1 MKISILLPYKEDFSS
16 EYAGAVS
23 LFVNDTNKSGKYS
36 KNTKIFGNTIY
47 KKPLSNQY
55 INISLEKKIL
65 QSSSK
70 LYVEK
75 FIKLQKQNESDLIEV
90 HNRPNYIKQIR
101 NEISNTNIT
110 LFFHNDPIQ
119 MNGSKTIK
127 DRIYLLE
134 NLDHI
139 IFNSKWSQKRF
150 FININ
155 FNKFPDKTSVIHQ
168 STSKVKINFEKKQKI
183 ISFVGKLN
191 KAKGYDV
198 FGEAVIKILD
208 KYKDWN
214 AVVFGD
220 EPREKIIF
228 SHKNLQIFGFKKHN
242 FILDYLKKVSI
253 SVVCSRWNEPF
264 GRTSLEAASRG
275 SAVIMTN
282 RGGLP
287 ETTSNGI
294 ILDELNFKSLYK
306 KLEWLIQ
313 NNSIRI
319 STQKKI
325 YKNFEFT
332 HEYIRKKIN
341 ALRLRLVD
349 SKYIINTFKNINT
362 LKILHITN
370 FNERH
375 DGRLH
380 YNTGKR
386 INNGFIRLGHN
397 VLQLSDRDILS
408 YYRNLTDPK
417 GIKKLNQ
424 KIINSY
430 YSFKPNLIVIGHAD
444 NIQKATF
451 EYLKTIDKNL
461 KIAQWFLDP
470 VSKSGPDFQ
479 NNRKRVLDKS
489 NTIDATFITTDPGS
503 LSFKIKNSFYIPNPS
518 DPAFETLKNYNNE
531 CSNDLFFA
539 MSHGVHRGKLK
550 TGKNDNREF
559 FLNSLIKRSKEINHD
574 MYGFNKIQPIWG
586 EDFIATLA
594 KSKMGLNLSRGI
606 PLKYYSSDRIAQLMG
621 NGLLTFIDEKVC
633 YSDFFEKNEMIT
645 YKNVNDL
652 TEKIHK
658 YKRDDKLRRDI
669 AKKGRDKYVKYFNSD
684 LVAEFIINKSLQI
697 NNKNKYLWY

>member
-23 LFVNDTNKSGKYS
+23 LFVNHTNKLGLYS
-36 KNTKIFGNTIY
+36 NTTKIFGNTKY
-47 KKPLSNQY
+47 KKTLSSQY
-55 INISLEKKIL
+55 INIDLEKKIL
-65 QSSSK
+65 QSSSR

-75 FIKLQKQNESDLIEV
+75 FIKLQKKINSDLIEV

-101 NEISNTNIT
+101 DETSTKLI

-134 NLDHI
+134 NLNHI
-139 IFNSKWSQKRF
+139 IFNSIWSQKRF

-155 FNKFPDKTSVIHQ
+155 FNKYLNKTSVIQQ
-168 STSKVKINFEKKQKI
+168 STSKVKIDFEKKEKI

-191 KAKGYDV
+191 KAKGYDI
-198 FGEAVIKILD
+198 FGETIIKILN
-208 KYKDWN
+208 KHKDWK

-228 SHKNLQIFGFKKHN
+228 SHKNLSIYGFTNHN
-242 FILDYLKKVSI
+242 FILNYLKKVGISI
-253 SVVCSRWNEPF
+253 VCSRWDEPF

-275 SAVIMTN
+275 SAVIMTD

-287 ETTSNGI
+287 ETTNKGI
-294 ILDELNFKSLYK
+294 ILKKLTVDELYKEIEILIKDK
-306 KLEWLIQ
+306 KL
-313 NNSIRI
+313 RI
-319 STQKKI
+319 ETQKEI
-325 YKNFEFT
+325 YKDFKFT
-332 HEYIRKKIN
+332 HELIRKKIN
-341 ALRLRLVD
+341 SLRLSLTQN
-349 SKYIINTFKNINT
+349 KIKINNINNNSN

-408 YYRNLTDPK
+408 YYRNFTDPK
-417 GIKKLNQ
+417 GVKKLNQ
-424 KIINSY
+424 KIINTF
-430 YSFKPNLIVIGHAD
+430 YSFKPNLIVLGHAD
-444 NIQKATF
+444 NV
-451 EYLKTIDKNL
+451 LKSTLEFLKNADKNL
-461 KIAQWFLDP
+461 MISQWFLDP
-470 VSKSGPDFQ
+470 ISENGPDFI
-479 NNRKRVLDKS
+479 NNKKRILDKS
-489 NTIDATFITTDPGS
+489 NVIDATFVTTDPSS
-503 LSFKIKNSFYIPNPS
+503 LSFEIKNSYYIPNPS
-518 DPAFETLKNYNNE
+518 DPAFETLKNYNNM

-550 TGKNDNREF
+550 IGKNDNREF
-559 FLNSLIKRSKEINHD
+559 FLNSLIKKNKNINHD
-574 MYGFNKIQPIWG
+574 MYGFNNIQPIWG
-586 EDFIATLA
+586 DNFISTLA
-594 KSKMGLNLSRGI
+594 NSKMGLNLSRGI

-621 NGLLTFIDEKVC
+621 NGLLTFIDQKVC
-633 YSDFFEKNEMIT
+633 YTDFFEENEIIT

-652 TEKIHK
+652 TEKLQRFK
-658 YKRDDKLRRDI
+658 KDDKLRKAI
-669 AKKGRDKYVKYFNSD
+669 ARKGRDKYVKYFNSN
-684 LVAEFIINKSLQI
+684 LVAKFIINKSLKI
-697 NNKNKYLWY
+697 NYKDKYLWY

>member
-23 LFVNDTNKSGKYS
+23 LFVNDINKSGKFA
-36 KNTKIFGNTIY
+36 KTTNIFGNTVY
-47 KKPLSNQY
+47 TKPLSKQY
-55 INISLEKKIL
+55 INIALEKKLL

-75 FIKLQKQNESDLIEV
+75 FVKLQKKIKTDLIEV
-90 HNRPNYIKQIR
+90 HNRPNYIRQIR
-101 NEISNTNIT
+101 NEVLNTKLT

-119 MNGSKTIK
+119 MNGSKTTK
-127 DRIYLLE
+127 DRIYLLK

-139 IFNSKWSQKRF
+139 IFNSHWSQKRF
-150 FININ
+150 FIDIN
-155 FNKFPDKTSVIHQ
+155 FNEFSDKTSVIHQ
-168 STSKVKINFEKKQKI
+168 STSKTKINFQNKKKI

-191 KAKGYDV
+191 KAKGYDI
-198 FGEAVIKILD
+198 FGHTIIKILN
-208 KYKDWN
+208 KHRDWK

-228 SHKNLQIFGFKKHN
+228 SHKNLLIFGFKKHN

-253 SVVCSRWNEPF
+253 SVVCSRWDEPF

-287 ETTSNGI
+287 ETTNHGI
-294 ILDELNFKSLYK
+294 ILDELSVNQLYK
-306 KLEWLIQ
+306 KIEQLIQ
-313 NNSIRI
+313 NNSLRI
-319 STQKKI
+319 STQKEI
-325 YKNFEFT
+325 YNNFKFT
-332 HEYIRKKIN
+332 HKFIRKKIN
-341 ALRLRLVD
+341 NLRLSLTE
-349 SKYIINTFKNINT
+349 SKLKINYFKKKES

-408 YYRNLTDPK
+408 YYRNFTDPK
-417 GIKKLNQ
+417 GVKKLNQ
-424 KIINSY
+424 KIINTY
-430 YSFKPNLIVIGHAD
+430 NAFKPNLIVIGHAD
-444 NIQKATF
+444 NVQKSTL
-451 EYLKTIDKNL
+451 EYLKNRDKDL
-461 KIAQWFLDP
+461 RISQWFLDP
-470 VSKSGPDFQ
+470 VSKNGPDYA
-479 NNRKRVLDKS
+479 NNKKRVLNKS
-489 NTIDATFITTDPGS
+489 DSIDATFITSDPNS
-503 LSFKIKNSFYIPNPS
+503 LSFNIKNSYYIPNPS
-518 DPAFETLKNYNNE
+518 DPAFETLQNYNND

-550 TGKNDNREF
+550 IGKNDNREL
-559 FLNSLIKRSKEINHD
+559 FLNSLIKKSTNIIHD
-574 MYGFNKIQPIWG
+574 MYGFNKVQPIWG
-586 EDFIATLA
+586 ENFIKTLSD
-594 KSKMGLNLSRGI
+594 SKMGLNLSRGN
-606 PLKYYSSDRIAQLMG
+606 PFKYYSSDRIAQLMG

-633 YSDFFEKNEMIT
+633 YSDFFEQNELIT

-652 TEKIHK
+652 MEKIK
-658 YKRDDKLRRDI
+658 KFKKDDKLRKVI
-669 AKKGRDKYVKYFNSD
+669 AKKGRDKYVKYFNSN